1 MEEENR
7 EYYRYET
14 SFPIHFNLN
23 PDHHYVPAIRKMGV
37 AGTIRNI
44 SLQGLGI
51 DSQMDLLDLCQIFSE
66 AIEDGSP
73 FELEIQFWDSSGRR
87 VLLKGSVRWHQVSEP
102 KNDIRHF
109 KAGLL
114 LKDAETL
121 TAARGL
127 VESIAGIGL
136 A

>member
-23 PDHHYVPAIRKMGV
+23 PDHHYVSAIRKMGV

-127 VESIAGIGL
+127 VESIAGIRL

>member
-1 MEEENR
+1 
-7 EYYRYET
+7 
-14 SFPIHFNLN
+14 
-23 PDHHYVPAIRKMGV
+23 MGV

-51 DSQMDLLDLCQIFSE
+51 DSQMDLLDVCQILSE

-73 FELEIQFWDSSGRR
+73 FELEVQFWDSRGKK
-87 VLLKGSVRWHQVSEP
+87 VLLKGSVRWHQVSEQ

-109 KAGLL
+109 EAGLL
-114 LKDAETL
+114 LKDNESLSAT
-121 TAARGL
+121 RGII
-127 VESIAGIGL
+127 ESIVGIRL